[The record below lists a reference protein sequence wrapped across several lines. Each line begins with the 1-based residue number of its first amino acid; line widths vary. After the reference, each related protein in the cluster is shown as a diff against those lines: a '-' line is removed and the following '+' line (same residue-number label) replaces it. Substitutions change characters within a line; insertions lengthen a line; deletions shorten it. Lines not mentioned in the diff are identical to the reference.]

1 VLIGFIK
8 WITIAVWFDLDTLS
22 YPIKFA
28 IKFRVSKLIIIII
41 IIIII
46 IVIIIIIIAIII
58 IIGKLKLTT
67 IIVIINAYGT
77 YFKLGYDWSIKIL

>member
-1 VLIGFIK
+1 MLIGFIK

-41 IIIII
+41 IIVII
-46 IVIIIIIIAIII
+46 IIIIIIAIII

>member
-1 VLIGFIK
+1 MLIGFIK

-28 IKFRVSKLIIIII
+28 IKFRVSKLIII

>member
-1 VLIGFIK
+1 MLIGFIK

-41 IIIII
+41 IIVII
-46 IVIIIIIIAIII
+46 IIIIIIAIII

-77 YFKLGYDWSIKIL
+77 YFKLGYD

>member
-1 VLIGFIK
+1 MLIGFIK

-28 IKFRVSKLIIIII
+28 IKFRVSKLIIII

>member
-28 IKFRVSKLIIIII
+28 IKFRVSKLIIII

-77 YFKLGYDWSIKIL
+77 YFKLGYD